1 MEEFR
6 VDPNISYDVVEFP
19 SRGIHYK
26 NKKKSARVAYL
37 TASDENILSS
47 PNIIQSNNIIDE
59 LLKRKVLDRD
69 IQVEEIVEEDRQ
81 AILIFLRNTAFGS
94 DYNVRLLDPKTNEE
108 FTVSEDLSSLE
119 FKEFK
124 LVPDVNDEYKYV
136 MPKSNIDV
144 TFKFLTRKQEMDI
157 EEMSKN
163 WNGLDVAP
171 VVTKRLEMMIQ
182 TVAGVRDQMNT
193 RNFVLNLPIKDSQDF
208 RKFVSENKPSLNL
221 TRKTKAPSGEIV
233 EYTIGFG
240 VEFFRPFWGI

>member
-6 VDPNISYDVVEFP
+6 VDPNIAYDVVELP
-19 SRGIHYK
+19 SRGVHYK
-26 NKKKSARVAYL
+26 NNKKSVRVAYL

-47 PNIIQSNNIIDE
+47 PNIIQSNTLIDE
-59 LLKRKVLDRD
+59 LLKRKILDRD

-81 AILIFLRNTAFGS
+81 AILIFLRNTSFGCE
-94 DYNVRLLDPKTNEE
+94 YNIRLVDPKTNEE
-108 FTVSEDLSSLE
+108 FVVTEDLGSLS
-119 FKEFK
+119 FKEFN
-124 LVPDVNDEYKYV
+124 LTPDVNGEYKFV

-144 TFKFLTRKQEMDI
+144 TFKFLTRKQEMEI

-163 WNGLDVAP
+163 WNGIDVAP

-208 RKFVSENKPSLNL
+208 RRFVSENRPSLNL
-221 TRKTKAPSGEIV
+221 TKKTKAPSGEIV
-233 EYTIGFG
+233 EYSIGFG